1 MTILVNDISNLT
13 TLSIRLLE
21 KLNKTAMTII
31 GHSVYE
37 SLQESSPDT
46 HVDLGYG
53 TLTIH
58 VDTDTVRYR
67 FVPSME
73 LERLVTKTVTTK
85 TSPLKVALD
94 KNLSDKLQNTYREL
108 L

>member
-1 MTILVNDISNLT
+1 MTVLVNDISNLT
-13 TLSIRLLE
+13 TLSVRLLE
-21 KLNKTAMTII
+21 KLNKTSITII
-31 GHSVYE
+31 GHAVYE
-37 SLQESSPDT
+37 SLLEGGCDT
-46 HVDLGYG
+46 HVDTGYG

-58 VDTDTVRYR
+58 VDAESIRYR
-67 FVPSME
+67 FVPNKE
-73 LERLVTKTVTTK
+73 LERVVMKTVTTK

>member
-1 MTILVNDISNLT
+1 MTVLVNDISNLT
-13 TLSIRLLE
+13 TLSVRLLE
-21 KLNKTAMTII
+21 KLNKTSITII
-31 GHSVYE
+31 GHAVYE
-37 SLQESSPDT
+37 SLLEGDCDT
-46 HVDLGYG
+46 HVDTGYG

-58 VDTDTVRYR
+58 VDAESIRYR
-67 FVPSME
+67 FVPNKE
-73 LERLVTKTVTTK
+73 LERVVMKTITTK

>member
-1 MTILVNDISNLT
+1 MTVLVNDISNLT
-13 TLSIRLLE
+13 TLSVRLLE
-21 KLNKTAMTII
+21 KLNKTSITII
-31 GHSVYE
+31 GHAVYE
-37 SLQESSPDT
+37 SLLEGGCDT
-46 HVDLGYG
+46 HVDTGYG

-58 VDTDTVRYR
+58 VDAEAVRYR
-67 FVPSME
+67 FVPNKE
-73 LERLVTKTVTTK
+73 LERVVMKTITTK